1 MVVAALFNDHS
12 TIAWWIVVAYFG
24 GATAAL
30 WAGRLART
38 RDRRFWF
45 GTAILLLLLGV
56 NKQLDLQS
64 VLTSTARSMTRHA
77 GWYPERRMIQGLF
90 LLALVVTAFVVVLG
104 LLNWLRRS
112 SAPVKSA
119 ALGIALLFVF
129 IVIRAASF
137 HHIDA
142 WVTVNVGGL
151 RRGWWLELAGIAVIA
166 ASALAYRNLPR
177 RKSR

>member
-1 MVVAALFNDHS
+1 LVVAALFNDRT
-12 TIAWWIVVAYFG
+12 TIAWWIVAAYFG
-24 GATAAL
+24 GAAAAF
-30 WAGRLART
+30 WAGRAGRS

-45 GTAILLLLLGV
+45 GTAILLILLGL

-64 VLTSTARSMTRHA
+64 VLTSTARSVTRHA
-77 GWYPERRMIQGLF
+77 GWYPERRAIQGLF
-90 LLALVVTAFVVVLG
+90 LLALVVAAIAVVLG
-104 LLNWLRRS
+104 LLKWLRRS

-119 ALGIALLFVF
+119 ALGIALLLVF

-142 WVTVNVGGL
+142 WVTVNIGGL
-151 RRGWWLELAGIAVIA
+151 RRGWWLELAGIAMIA

>member
-12 TIAWWIVVAYFG
+12 AIAWWIVAAYFG
-24 GATAAL
+24 GAAAAL
-30 WAGRLART
+30 WAGRLARS

-45 GTAILLLLLGV
+45 GTAILLLLLGL

-64 VLTSTARSMTRHA
+64 ILTSTARSMTRHA
-77 GWYPERRMIQGLF
+77 GWYPERRVIQGLF
-90 LLALVVTAFVVVLG
+90 LLTLVVTACAVVLG
-104 LLNWLRRS
+104 LLKWLRRS
-112 SAPVKSA
+112 TAPVKSA
-119 ALGIALLFVF
+119 AFGIALLVVF

-142 WVTVNVGGL
+142 WVTVNAGGL

>member
-12 TIAWWIVVAYFG
+12 TIAWWIVAAYFG
-24 GATAAL
+24 GAAAAL
-30 WAGRLART
+30 WAARLART

-77 GWYPERRMIQGLF
+77 GWYPERRVIQGLF
-90 LLALVVTAFVVVLG
+90 LLALVVMAFVVVLG

-119 ALGIALLFVF
+119 ALGVALLFVL

-151 RRGWWLELAGIAVIA
+151 RRGWWLELAGIAMIA
-166 ASALAYRNLPR
+166 ASAFAYRNLPR